1 MIIKEVE
8 IYTESRSSS
17 YTDLLGGKRRGYAVP
32 QRIKTD
38 AWSFYSNSMYNYYYT
53 NMYVLERKRGCKPV
67 YLILFSASK
76 KDIVKKLSRADAAWR
91 FYSRTVRN
99 SRFRMFQEWNY
110 DKESL
115 GIKHK

>member
-1 MIIKEVE
+1 MVIKEVE

-17 YTDLLGGKRRGYAVP
+17 YTSLLGGKRKGYAVP

-38 AWSFYSNSMYNYYYT
+38 SWSFYSNSAYNYYNT
-53 NMYVLERKRGCKPV
+53 NMYVLEHKRGCKPV

-76 KDIVKKLSRADAAWR
+76 KDTVKKLSKAGVSWS

-99 SRFRMFQEWNY
+99 SRFRMFQKWKYNE
-110 DKESL
+110 L
-115 GIKHK
+115 

>member
-17 YTDLLGGKRRGYAVP
+17 YAGLLGGKRKGYAVP

-38 AWSFYSNSMYNYYYT
+38 ARSFYSDSMYNYYRT
-53 NMYVLERKRGCKPV
+53 NMYVLEHKRGCKPV
-67 YLILFSASK
+67 YLILFSASNR
-76 KDIVKKLSRADAAWR
+76 DLVRKLSNAGVAWR

-99 SRFRMFQEWNY
+99 SRFRMFQEWKY
-110 DKESL
+110 DEL
-115 GIKHK
+115 